1 MNQVDTAIYSTLTG
15 GTALTSLLASSS
27 SVYHIRAPNVT
38 TFPYV
43 VFSLQGG
50 GPENITPSDLWNV
63 VYFIRAYS
71 ATNAT
76 AASNI
81 HAEIRKLLHKKTLTI
96 SGFTNFWSALETEL
110 ETAEENPDKT
120 PIFMSGGLYRIR
132 FDS

>member
-15 GTALTSLLASSS
+15 GTALTSLLASTS

-96 SGFTNFWSALETEL
+96 SGYTNYWMALETEL
-110 ETAEENPDKT
+110 ESAEEIPNAT
-120 PIFMSGGLYRIR
+120 PIFMAGGLYRIR

>member
-1 MNQVDTAIYSTLTG
+1 MNEVDTALYSTLTG
-15 GTALTSLLASSS
+15 GTALTSLLATSS

-43 VFSLQGG
+43 VFSIQGG
-50 GPENITPSDLWNV
+50 GPENIAPSELHNY

-71 ATNAT
+71 ATSAT

-81 HAEIRKLLHKKTLTI
+81 HTEIRKLLHHKQITI
-96 SGFTNFWSALETEL
+96 SGFTNFWTALETEL